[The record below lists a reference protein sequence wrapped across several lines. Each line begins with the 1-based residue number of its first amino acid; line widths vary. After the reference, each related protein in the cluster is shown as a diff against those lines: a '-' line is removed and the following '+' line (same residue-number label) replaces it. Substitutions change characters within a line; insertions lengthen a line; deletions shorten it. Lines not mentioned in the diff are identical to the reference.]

1 MNYKKILLN
10 IFAIIWT
17 VGVIAQQIYW
27 VSIGS
32 YNTTSFI
39 WAIIELSFPYLIF
52 KAVED

>member
-1 MNYKKILLN
+1 MNYKKILLS

-27 VSIGS
+27 VSIGN

>member
-1 MNYKKILLN
+1 MNYKKILLS
-10 IFAIIWT
+10 IFAVIWT

-32 YNTTSFI
+32 YNASAFI
-39 WAIIELSFPYLIF
+39 WTIMELSFPYLIF